1 MCTRKPAEEADSLYT
16 RAVYTLKVVQRVD
29 HLWHRSVNNLLR
41 EEGNDVQDDLR
52 GRFHALQRDELHLAV
67 EIQPA
72 GEDVRAGE
80 TLEGEVRAVGAAG
93 IFTGMPAISI
103 AFTAFSTTK

>member
-1 MCTRKPAEEADSLYT
+1 M
-16 RAVYTLKVVQRVD
+16 YTLKVVQRVD
-29 HLWHRSVNNLLR
+29 HLRHRSVNNLLR

-80 TLEGEVRAVGAAG
+80 TLEGEVRAVGAA
-93 IFTGMPAISI
+93 A